1 MEPDSFMIWKR
12 APFFVEIQ
20 RSVYSDKVMK
30 EKVSRY
36 EAYFMSNEWQKE
48 AWQPENKKVFPAVL
62 MLTDTRYNLESPYVR
77 FIQVQNI
84 QQLVNMYE
92 PKREIVNAGPLKL
105 KV

>member
-1 MEPDSFMIWKR
+1 MEPDAFMIWKR

-20 RSVYSDKVMK
+20 RSIYSDKVMK

-36 EAYFMSNEWQKE
+36 ESYFMNNEWKKE
-48 AWQPENKKVFPAVL
+48 SWQPENKKVFPTVL

-92 PKREIVNAGPLKL
+92 PKKEIVNNGPLKL
-105 KV
+105 KA